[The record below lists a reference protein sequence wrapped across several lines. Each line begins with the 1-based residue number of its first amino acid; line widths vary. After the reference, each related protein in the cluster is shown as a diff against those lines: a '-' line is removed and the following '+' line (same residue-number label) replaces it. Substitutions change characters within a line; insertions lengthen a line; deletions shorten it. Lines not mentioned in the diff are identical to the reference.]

1 MFIVTVIQAPDS
13 DADADEF
20 EFILNDL
27 ANAID
32 TNLPET
38 SQISRSGNVYS
49 IETTLSEKEIKDIME
64 PAFSYHFENIRYVSI
79 AQS

>member
-13 DADADEF
+13 DVDAEEF
-20 EFILNDL
+20 EFMLDDL
-27 ANAID
+27 VNAID

-38 SQISRSGNVYS
+38 SQISRTGNLYT
-49 IETTLSEKEIKDIME
+49 IKTTLSEKEIKDIME